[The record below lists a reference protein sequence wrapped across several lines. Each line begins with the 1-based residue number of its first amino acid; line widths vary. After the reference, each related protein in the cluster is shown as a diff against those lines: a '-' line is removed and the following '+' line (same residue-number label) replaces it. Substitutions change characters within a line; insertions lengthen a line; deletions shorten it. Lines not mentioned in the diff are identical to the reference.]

1 MESNLGSTNGM
12 PEASEVS
19 PATSIDVNV
28 VPEDDKHK
36 LEQRILTLEGCIRL
50 FCRVRPCLPT
60 NMRRNHQPLSVESER
75 IMKLQFS
82 FCRVCVR
89 GNESVQTYE
98 MKMTGFKMWF
108 KLVQRKAVDE
118 IGLGDILN
126 LHVEDI
132 PKAHGERFYFVFL
145 FTPEFIIPIRFF
157 SVLCSTGGFSFLGVG
172 DSSGGVFLTEGSQ
185 QNSSAVVTVL
195 KTCGAVM
202 VDGGGVGGRRPQQSG
217 PEMGSASR
225 GRFHLLGFLVHAIR
239 SGGCVRSARLLSR
252 LAVGLTV
259 VAMPFLVVDL
269 LAPYKKGGKIG
280 LFGGA
285 GVGKM
290 VFIMELINNAAKA
303 HVFFGVGE
311 RTREGNDLYREMIE
325 SGVVKLGHKQ

>member
-1 MESNLGSTNGM
+1 M
-12 PEASEVS
+12 
-19 PATSIDVNV
+19 
-28 VPEDDKHK
+28 
-36 LEQRILTLEGCIRL
+36 
-50 FCRVRPCLPT
+50 
-60 NMRRNHQPLSVESER
+60 
-75 IMKLQFS
+75 
-82 FCRVCVR
+82 
-89 GNESVQTYE
+89 
-98 MKMTGFKMWF
+98 
-108 KLVQRKAVDE
+108 
-118 IGLGDILN
+118 GDIFVFVLVVLN
-126 LHVEDI
+126 FNFGILI
-132 PKAHGERFYFVFL
+132 IAFFFCFL

-157 SVLCSTGGFSFLGVG
+157 SVLCSTGVFSFLGVG

-290 VFIMELINNAAKA
+290 VFIMELINSVAKA

-325 SGVVKLGHKQ
+325 SVLVLLSLGTSSRSFWFFLCFGLEYIFALRFFSSLASVDFAFLFGVE